1 MGIEPAVGR
10 LLLRCLWAAI
20 SAALVTGCMTSRVE
34 ESKKCRCQV
43 LRANH
48 ARLETVYGTV
58 G

>member
-34 ESKKCRCQV
+34 ESKKGRCQS

-48 ARLETVYGTV
+48 ARLETIYEAIG
-58 G
+58 

>member
-34 ESKKCRCQV
+34 ESKNAATGLAPGESV
-43 LRANH
+43 
-48 ARLETVYGTV
+48 
-58 G
+58 